1 MGTLKSPRTT
11 KICKFDSCNIDF
23 PKFLL
28 YDSKLLKHPGKLRT
42 HWLGPYIVNCITDG
56 ATVLLQKLDGTHLES
71 LVNGS
76 WLKPY
81 RDSRTSFD

>member
-1 MGTLKSPRTT
+1 MA
-11 KICKFDSCNIDF
+11 KICNFDSCNVDF

-28 YDSKLLKHPGKLRT
+28 YDSKLLKNPNKFWID
-42 HWLGPYIVNCITDG
+42 WLGPYIVNCITDG
-56 ATVLLQKLDGTHLES
+56 AAILLKKLDGTLLEG

-81 RDSRTSFD
+81 RDSLTSLNWVWR